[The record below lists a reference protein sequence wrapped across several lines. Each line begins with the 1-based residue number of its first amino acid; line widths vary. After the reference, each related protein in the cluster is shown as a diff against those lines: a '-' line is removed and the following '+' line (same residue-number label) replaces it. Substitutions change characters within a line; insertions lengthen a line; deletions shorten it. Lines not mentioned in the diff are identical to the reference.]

1 MLSHLFSGL
10 SHQEEL
16 AASLGCSLSDL
27 GLHALHLV
35 LPSSLL
41 VANKLVYFAD
51 NCFVVSHRFLLD
63 GLQLLLPGTLCSCKF
78 SVKHDRVEGLSP
90 FD

>member
-1 MLSHLFSGL
+1 
-10 SHQEEL
+10 
-16 AASLGCSLSDL
+16 
-27 GLHALHLV
+27 
-35 LPSSLL
+35 L

-51 NCFVVSHRFLLD
+51 NCFIVSHRFLLD
-63 GLQLLLPGTLCSCKF
+63 GLELLLPGTLCSCKF